1 MSTQNIFPL
10 APCGREAFA
19 DLITNATF
27 LSQEDRD
34 LAWPLLGTRTDDHL
48 RSLPSS
54 VIVGGNAPLSFLDA
68 LRVAAYCVEHKQTFT
83 FTTTEHARKKDSEY
97 VWNLSVDRGDLSI
110 TLKPVKK
117 EEAAPASA

>member
-1 MSTQNIFPL
+1 MSTQNNFPL
-10 APCGREAFA
+10 APCNRKAFEAI
-19 DLITNATF
+19 ITSAHF
-27 LSQEDRD
+27 SSDADRD
-34 LAWPLLGTRTDDHL
+34 LAWWFLGRKSDDHL

-54 VIVGGNAPLSFLDA
+54 AIVGGNALLSFLDA

-83 FTTTEHARKKDSEY
+83 FTSTEYARKKDSEY

-117 EEAAPASA
+117 EETVPA